1 MLSRGQSVCKSPV
14 VREEGVQEVEVGR
27 CHWSAGSEEAGEVAG
42 T

>member
-1 MLSRGQSVCKSPV
+1 MLSRGQSVCKGPV